1 MVFSVQQP
9 VAAPATKTSSGS
21 RLWMIVLAGTLWG
34 TVGITTRSLYQL
46 TATNPLS
53 VGFFRLALA
62 TPVLALACWA
72 LLGRRALR
80 IARRDVLRMVLIG
93 CMLALYQACYFAAI
107 VWVGVAVA
115 TLVTL
120 CLAPVLVA
128 LFSVVVLR
136 EPLTRR
142 VAVALVCALCGVGCI
157 VGVQSGGV
165 QHADPVRGVALAC
178 GSALGYATLAVTSR
192 AIAGRYHA
200 LQINAVGFGAGAL
213 ILLPLALASGFVV
226 SYPVQGWALLAYL
239 GVVPTALGYA
249 LFLTG
254 MRTTPATVAS
264 ILTLMEPLTATVLA
278 WVLFGER
285 LGPLGLIGAAL
296 LLGALLLL
304 AARGKPV
311 GD

>member
-1 MVFSVQQP
+1 MQQP
-9 VAAPATKTSSGS
+9 VAAQATARAGGS
-21 RLWMIVLAGTLWG
+21 RVWMILLAGTLWG
-34 TVGITTRSLYQL
+34 TVGVSTRTLYQL

-53 VGFFRLALA
+53 IGFFRLAFA
-62 TPVLALACWA
+62 TPVLALTCWA
-72 LLGRRALR
+72 LLGPKALR
-80 IARRDVLRMVLIG
+80 IARRDLVRMVLIG

-128 LFSVVVLR
+128 LFSVVVLH

-142 VAVALVCALCGVGCI
+142 VTIALICALIGIGCI

-165 QHADPVRGVALAC
+165 AHADPVRGVALAC
-178 GSALGYATLAVTSR
+178 GSALGYAILTLAGRSLANR
-192 AIAGRYHA
+192 YSAI
-200 LQINAVGFGAGAL
+200 QINAVGFASGTL
-213 ILLPLALASGFVV
+213 ILLPLALVSGFVV
-226 SYPVQGWALLAYL
+226 SYPPQGWALLIYL
-239 GVVPTALGYA
+239 GVVPTAFAYV

-254 MRTTPATVAS
+254 MRTTPATVSS

-278 WVLFGER
+278 WILFGER
-285 LGPLGLIGAAL
+285 LGPLGFVGAVL

-304 AARGKPV
+304 AIRGKPV
-311 GD
+311 SEALV

>member
-1 MVFSVQQP
+1 VEQP
-9 VAAPATKTSSGS
+9 VAAHATTHTGGS
-21 RLWMIVLAGTLWG
+21 RVWMILLAGTLWG
-34 TVGITTRSLYQL
+34 TVGISTRSVYQL

-53 VGFFRLALA
+53 VGFFRLAFA
-62 TPVLALACWA
+62 TPVLALTCWA
-72 LLGRRALR
+72 LLGSKALR
-80 IARRDVLRMVLIG
+80 IARRDLLRMALIG

-128 LFSVVVLR
+128 LFSVGILR

-142 VAVALVCALCGVGCI
+142 VTVALVCALIGIGCI

-165 QHADPVRGVALAC
+165 PHADPVRGVALAC
-178 GSALGYATLAVTSR
+178 GSALGYAILTLAGRSL
-192 AIAGRYHA
+192 AGRYSA
-200 LQINAVGFGAGAL
+200 IQINAVGFAAGAL
-213 ILLPLALASGFVV
+213 LLLPLVLASGFVV
-226 SYPVQGWALLAYL
+226 VYPAQGWALLVYL
-239 GVVPTALGYA
+239 GVVPTAFAYV

-254 MRTTPATVAS
+254 MRTTPATVSS

-278 WVLFGER
+278 WILFGER
-285 LGPLGLIGAAL
+285 LGPLGFVGAVL

-304 AARGKPV
+304 AIRGKPV
-311 GD
+311 SDGLV